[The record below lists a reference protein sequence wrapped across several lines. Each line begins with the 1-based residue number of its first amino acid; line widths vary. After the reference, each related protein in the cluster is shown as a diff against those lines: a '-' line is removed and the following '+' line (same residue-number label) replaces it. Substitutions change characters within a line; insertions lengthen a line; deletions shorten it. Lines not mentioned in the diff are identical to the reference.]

1 VRIVGWLRIA
11 ARTAAYVIAAF
22 LSAVWFASAL
32 ASLARRNPPMRCPLI
47 PN

>member
-1 VRIVGWLRIA
+1 MRIVGWLRIA

-22 LSAVWFASAL
+22 LSAVASAL